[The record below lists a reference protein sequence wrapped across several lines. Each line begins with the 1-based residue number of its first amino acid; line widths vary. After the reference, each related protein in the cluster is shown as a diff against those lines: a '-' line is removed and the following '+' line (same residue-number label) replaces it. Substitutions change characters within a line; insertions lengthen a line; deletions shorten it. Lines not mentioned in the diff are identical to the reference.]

1 MSLFG
6 ALDAPSLKILD
17 GINSIIRSVR
27 PLNSRQQ
34 QQLPLEIKKL
44 FHRLAD
50 ERSTRRA
57 GYLNEPA
64 SLTAYVHYYYWWNL
78 VRLTRL
84 FAGLDAESFCIGEN
98 GVCLDIGSGPLTVPA
113 ALWLS
118 HPELRARKMTWY
130 CLDRSRAALS
140 LGEELFLAIAAR
152 TMNAPSGVV
161 TEPWT
166 IVRIQGEAGIPIR
179 KKAQFVVAANVF
191 NEITQTAN
199 RPIDQLAQS
208 AAAMLA
214 SYTAAD
220 TISAAGENI
229 LATASPSAIL
239 LVEPGVPPGAR
250 FLSLVRSALVQK
262 NWQIQSPCPH
272 TGTCPM
278 DGSHAH
284 SGGKW
289 CHFTFSTT
297 DAPKPLRD
305 LSDSVGLPKDRA
317 ALSFLLLNSSAPVN
331 VTAPKALDIRIASD
345 PIALPGNRTGFYGCS
360 KLGLTL
366 LECAAGAIPH
376 EVCSGALVSVP
387 MPEKTPPV
395 DGKSGAVRIMLKD

>member
-6 ALDAPSLKILD
+6 SLDEPSQKILD
-17 GINSIIRSVR
+17 GLGAIIRSVR

-64 SLTAYVHYYYWWNL
+64 ALTAYAHYYYWWNL

-84 FAGLDAESFCIGEN
+84 FAGLNAESFCIPEN

-130 CLDRSRAALS
+130 CLDRSRTALS
-140 LGEELFLAIAAR
+140 LGEELYLAIAAR
-152 TMNAPSGVV
+152 TMTDTAVS
-161 TEPWT
+161 PWT
-166 IVRIQGEAGIPIR
+166 IVRIQGEVGIPIR
-179 KKAQFVVAANVF
+179 KSAHFVVAANVF
-191 NEITQTAN
+191 NEVLETAN
-199 RPIDQLAQS
+199 RKPEQLAHS
-208 AAAMLA
+208 TAAMLT
-214 SYTAAD
+214 SYTAVD
-220 TISAAGENI
+220 NAA
-229 LATASPSAIL
+229 AVL
-239 LVEPGVPPGAR
+239 LVEPGVPPSAR
-250 FLSLVRSALVQK
+250 FLSLVRDALITK
-262 NWQIQSPCPH
+262 NWQILSPCPH
-272 TGTCPM
+272 NSGCPM
-278 DGSHAH
+278 DGNR
-284 SGGKW
+284 GNKW

-317 ALSFLLLNSSAPVN
+317 ALSFFLANSEFTPLASTPTSSVLQ
-331 VTAPKALDIRIASD
+331 VRVASD

-366 LECAAGAIPH
+366 LECATGAIPRG
-376 EVCSGALVSVP
+376 VCSGTLVSVP
-387 MPEKTPPV
+387 APDKTPPI
-395 DGKSGAVRIMLKD
+395 DGKSGAARIAMPSFK